1 MVAMLKIIAIFIWIA
16 LHPVHVTIFGIE
28 YTKSKKAFD
37 AVLRVY
43 FDDFLLDYE
52 KLKGNMPEFDFND
65 NHSETVRLLKEYLS
79 DRIALDSET
88 TRLDFSIESTELK
101 PEDNELTVR
110 LLFRCKSP
118 GRVFKV
124 KNSILTGIYNDQ
136 SNLVIFK
143 INDFEEGVKLT
154 PGNEEYHF
162 KVSSGE

>member
-52 KLKGNMPEFDFND
+52 KLRGNMPEFDFN
-65 NHSETVRLLKEYLS
+65 NNNTESIRLLKEYLS

-88 TRLDFSIESTELK
+88 TRLDFSIESTELNS
-101 PEDNELTVR
+101 EENELTVR
-110 LLFRCKSP
+110 LLFKCKTP
-118 GRVFKV
+118 GRYFKV

-136 SNLVIFK
+136 SNMVIFK
-143 INDFEEGVKLT
+143 LSDFEEGVKLT
-154 PGNEEYHF
+154 PGNEEYLF
-162 KVSSGE
+162 RVSTGE